1 MNPSYSPEAVYFID
15 IVSRLVLKSNEYV
28 ASSGIMA
35 VIPDS
40 HVEIEEERPNRFRK
54 RFLG

>member
-35 VIPDS
+35 IISDS

-54 RFLG
+54 RFWG